1 MKAKISLFLIFTLL
15 IVCLSGCGKQKVL
28 NYNIDSEI
36 EKITSP
42 ELYPEELLNEQLQ
55 EELRDDAT
63 NEDTNLLDVDLIGYE
78 AAPNKLPIDYMFSG
92 NSDFYAQETIDWLGE
107 KWTFNAYKSQ
117 YNADRTA
124 VRLILGFNE
133 NDMDYAHRRIKEIS
147 DEFLKRYGN
156 VIYQSNIYEYDLED
170 TLNNPV
176 EIVAQVDEA
185 YITYKIM
192 MYELNND
199 RTIPA
204 IQVFFINKEMTH
216 DLSNTDLMVE
226 INHLKNI
233 AADEKIVLKTVV
245 LHPNLGFIIDEPK
258 DESERTPEENLISG
272 GVFYN

>member
-15 IVCLSGCGKQKVL
+15 IVCLSGCGNQKVL

-42 ELYPEELLNEQLQ
+42 ELYPEELLDEQLQ
-55 EELRDDAT
+55 EKLRDDAT
-63 NEDTNLLDVDLIGYE
+63 NEGTNLLDVDLIGYE

-133 NDMDYAHRRIKEIS
+133 NDMDYAHRRIREIS

-156 VIYQSNIYEYDLED
+156 IIYQSNIYEYDLED

-258 DESERTPEENLISG
+258 DESEITPEENLISG

>member
-1 MKAKISLFLIFTLL
+1 
-15 IVCLSGCGKQKVL
+15 
-28 NYNIDSEI
+28 
-36 EKITSP
+36 
-42 ELYPEELLNEQLQ
+42 
-55 EELRDDAT
+55 
-63 NEDTNLLDVDLIGYE
+63 
-78 AAPNKLPIDYMFSG
+78 
-92 NSDFYAQETIDWLGE
+92 
-107 KWTFNAYKSQ
+107 
-117 YNADRTA
+117 
-124 VRLILGFNE
+124 
-133 NDMDYAHRRIKEIS
+133 
-147 DEFLKRYGN
+147 
-156 VIYQSNIYEYDLED
+156 
-170 TLNNPV
+170 
-176 EIVAQVDEA
+176 
-185 YITYKIM
+185 M